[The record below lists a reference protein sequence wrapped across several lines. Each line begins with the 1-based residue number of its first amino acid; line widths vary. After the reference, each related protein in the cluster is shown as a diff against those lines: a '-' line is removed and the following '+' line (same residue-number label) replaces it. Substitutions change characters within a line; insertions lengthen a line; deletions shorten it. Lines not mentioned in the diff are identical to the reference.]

1 MLVMPKKASKSAQD
15 FWSLYNSKIFNA
27 NKKDKVVKIIG
38 ANEKIRDW
46 EKSCEIKNNNHAIT
60 FNFRGLKDEDEIKE
74 FIDENFL
81 TDLKK
86 KCHGLYDHIKAK
98 VDSNVA

>member
-1 MLVMPKKASKSAQD
+1 MVEMLVMPKKASKSAQD

-46 EKSCEIKNNNHAIT
+46 EKTCDIKNNNHAIT
-60 FNFRGLKDEDEIKE
+60 FNFKGLRDEDAIKE
-74 FIDENFL
+74 SPKKLLQKVISFKA
-81 TDLKK
+81 LK
-86 KCHGLYDHIKAK
+86 LFT
-98 VDSNVA
+98 